1 MLIGV
6 AGSSGVTVLSNNYGM
21 VSRGTWFAWFLASHI
36 TPNLGFRLPT
46 YFQQEEKKM
55 KTIHWVVMFIAVM
68 MVATGCSKKVMENQ
82 SATEN
87 PPEVA
92 QAEPA
97 EPEPAPPVQDDG
109 RMKFIDQVVLFDFDS
124 AVLRP
129 EAQSLLQ
136 EKAAWLKANPSVPL
150 VLIEGHCD
158 ERGTEA
164 YNMALG
170 AKRAESVK
178 NFLLDLGVDNKILDT
193 QSFGEEKPAVQGH
206 NEAAWSQNR
215 RASFVINE

>member
-1 MLIGV
+1 
-6 AGSSGVTVLSNNYGM
+6 
-21 VSRGTWFAWFLASHI
+21 
-36 TPNLGFRLPT
+36 
-46 YFQQEEKKM
+46 M
-55 KTIHWVVMFIAVM
+55 KTSHWVVLFIAVM
-68 MVATGCSKKVMENQ
+68 MVATGCSKTVMENQ
-82 SATEN
+82 ATTEN
-87 PPEVA
+87 PPEIA

-97 EPEPAPPVQDDG
+97 EPEPAPQVQDDG
-109 RMKFIDQVVLFDFDS
+109 RMKFIDQAVLFDFDS

-129 EAQSLLQ
+129 GAQTLLQ
-136 EKAAWLKANPSVPL
+136 EKAAWLKANSSVPL

-206 NEAAWSQNR
+206 DEAAWSQNR